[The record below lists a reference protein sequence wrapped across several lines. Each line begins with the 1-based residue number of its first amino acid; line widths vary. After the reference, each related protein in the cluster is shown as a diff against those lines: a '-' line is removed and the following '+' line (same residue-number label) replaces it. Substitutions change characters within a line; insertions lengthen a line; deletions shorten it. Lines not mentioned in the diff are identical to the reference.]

1 MPETTHP
8 PEQRETRHPTR
19 IRNRQKARPLRG
31 ADVTPSRTEQGAHSA
46 LRGWLLAL
54 AFIPPAY
61 AVFTLGR
68 FFVLSSP
75 TEDASG
81 AGYIALVSV
90 LLALAAAW
98 AGGTTTLLLASRKAI
113 GRGNS
118 SRPGAL
124 RGWLLAASVL
134 HWIYAALLLAV
145 LAISLLFV
153 LFAFSLVASFGE
165 EADMGEAGRM
175 LAASLAESTGSL
187 SWCAGA
193 SAAMMIARKV
203 IGGQNDIKP
212 YGGVRPTGVP
222 ATGGS
227 A

>member
-1 MPETTHP
+1 M
-8 PEQRETRHPTR
+8 
-19 IRNRQKARPLRG
+19 
-31 ADVTPSRTEQGAHSA
+31 TPSRTERGAHSA

-61 AVFTLGR
+61 AGFTLGR

-75 TEDASG
+75 AEDASG

-124 RGWLLAASVL
+124 RGWLLAASIL

-145 LAISLLFV
+145 LAVSLLFV
-153 LFAFSLVASFGE
+153 FFAFSLVATFGE
-165 EADMGEAGRM
+165 EADMREAGGI
-175 LAASLAESTGSL
+175 LAASLAESAVSL
-187 SWCAGA
+187 LWCAGG
-193 SAAMMIARKV
+193 SAAMMVARKV
-203 IGGQNDIKP
+203 IGGQNDVKP

-222 ATGGS
+222 ATGVS